1 MALTHK
7 IIEAGP
13 LRIEALYNRG
23 SRYDTPRQRAE
34 KRKAT
39 SEIQWRLNRK
49 LSWQKL
55 ELRLAVNFPTP
66 GSAWV
71 IVLTFDDKHMPKDR
85 KTAQRRFKYFRDKI
99 FAAYKAAGL
108 PEPVIF
114 WAPESLSAASG
125 RWHFHIVISNT
136 GADLD
141 IIRSCWIYGSEIEAE
156 KLRVDARKNHETLAR
171 YMTKESREIQ
181 DYRDKP
187 GLHNW
192 SCTADAKQPET
203 ETFTVPDD
211 FKLTAPDGSTVLI
224 DERRQT
230 EWASWHVLKYR
241 LGGAAFDRPPRARRR
256 RPRKR

>member
-1 MALTHK
+1 M
-7 IIEAGP
+7 
-13 LRIEALYNRG
+13 
-23 SRYDTPRQRAE
+23 
-34 KRKAT
+34 
-39 SEIQWRLNRK
+39 
-49 LSWQKL
+49 
-55 ELRLAVNFPTP
+55 
-66 GSAWV
+66 
-71 IVLTFDDKHMPKDR
+71 
-85 KTAQRRFKYFRDKI
+85 
-99 FAAYKAAGL
+99 
-108 PEPVIF
+108 
-114 WAPESLSAASG
+114 
-125 RWHFHIVISNT
+125 ISNT

-181 DYRDKP
+181 DYHDKP

-192 SCTADAKQPET
+192 SCTTNAKQPET

-241 LGGAAFDRPPRARRR
+241 LGVAAFDRPPRARRR